1 MSQYF
6 IQLREE
12 FDQGWEIQMD
22 EENSIHDV
30 AALLKEFFR
39 DLPDPLLARD
49 LYTAFINT
57 TCKQHI
63 VKHTRKFKIKSIN
76 QNQPPFGNTSSSIC
90 TFKLVKLVFTVL
102 DPSDQERALQLLIFL
117 LPPCNSDTLH
127 RLLCLLSTVA
137 AHAEDSLDSE
147 GQEVTEITY
156 PYSLKAFVAWRKIL
170 WTDPDKLSVC
180 PVNYIIT
187 YTKPC

>member
-1 MSQYF
+1 
-6 IQLREE
+6 
-12 FDQGWEIQMD
+12 MD

-39 DLPDPLLARD
+39 DLPDPLLTRD
-49 LYTAFINT
+49 LYMAFINT
-57 TCKQHI
+57 TCKQHT
-63 VKHTRKFKIKSIN
+63 VKHTHKFKIN
-76 QNQPPFGNTSSSIC
+76 HH
-90 TFKLVKLVFTVL
+90 LVTLPAVFEFNLVTARVFFLVFFTVL

-147 GQEVTEITY
+147 GQEVMEITY
-156 PYSLKAFVAWRKIL
+156 PYSLKAFVAWGKI
-170 WTDPDKLSVC
+170 
-180 PVNYIIT
+180 
-187 YTKPC
+187 

>member
-39 DLPDPLLARD
+39 DLPDPLLTRD

-63 VKHTRKFKIKSIN
+63 VKHTRKFKIN
-76 QNQPPFGNTSSSIC
+76 HHLVTLPAVF
-90 TFKLVKLVFTVL
+90 TFKLVTARALFLFCFFTVL

-127 RLLCLLSTVA
+127 RLLCLLSMVA

-156 PYSLKAFVAWRKIL
+156 PYSLKAFVAWGKI
-170 WTDPDKLSVC
+170 
-180 PVNYIIT
+180 
-187 YTKPC
+187 

>member
-1 MSQYF
+1 MSQCF

-39 DLPDPLLARD
+39 DLPDPLLTRD

-63 VKHTRKFKIKSIN
+63 VKHTHKFKIN
-76 QNQPPFGNTSSSIC
+76 HHLVTLPAVFA
-90 TFKLVKLVFTVL
+90 FKLVIG
-102 DPSDQERALQLLIFL
+102 RALFCFL
-117 LPPCNSDTLH
+117 QCWTLRTRSVPFSCSSFYFLH
-127 RLLCLLSTVA
+127 
-137 AHAEDSLDSE
+137 
-147 GQEVTEITY
+147 VTATRCT
-156 PYSLKAFVAWRKIL
+156 AC
-170 WTDPDKLSVC
+170 SVC
-180 PVNYIIT
+180 CQRWLHMQKTAWTVRDRR
-187 YTKPC
+187 